1 MSIVACRVYEDRIT
15 IASDSIVVYEDTQR
29 KSDMGNDE
37 FCKLTRINGMIIGS
51 VGTCEEGMLFQL
63 YCSTR
68 KPKSPTVDDVMAF
81 VVEFAQWK
89 KKMTELSYSLDNK
102 HILIFNKT
110 AFYIERFFV
119 DCIRDYRAIGAGKDF
134 ALSAL
139 YLGHTVREAVE
150 AACELSIY
158 CERPI
163 NLIEERR

>member
-1 MSIVACRVYEDRIT
+1 MSVVACRVYDDRIT

-29 KSDMGNDE
+29 KSDMGSNG
-37 FCKLTRINGMIIGS
+37 FCKLIRTNGMIIGS
-51 VGTCEEGMLFQL
+51 DGTCEEGMLFQL

-68 KPKSPTVDDVMAF
+68 KPKSPTVDDVLGF
-81 VVEFAQWK
+81 VIEFAQWK
-89 KKMTELSYSLDNK
+89 KKMTELPYSLDN
-102 HILIFNKT
+102 HYILIFDKT

-119 DCIRDYRAIGAGKDF
+119 DYVKLYQAIGAGKDF

-139 YLGHTVREAVE
+139 YLGHDVIEAVA

-163 NLIEERR
+163 NSIEEKR